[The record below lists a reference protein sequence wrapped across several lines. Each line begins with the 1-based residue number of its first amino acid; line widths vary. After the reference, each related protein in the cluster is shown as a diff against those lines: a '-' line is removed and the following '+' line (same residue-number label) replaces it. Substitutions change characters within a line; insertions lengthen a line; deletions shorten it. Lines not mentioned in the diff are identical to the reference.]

1 VLTLEA
7 LAQDRTQLDDG
18 TGLVLARV
26 AVDAKTNEL
35 TMFTTLLGQVG
46 DLVTAMLAI
55 TELLGP

>member
-1 VLTLEA
+1 
-7 LAQDRTQLDDG
+7 
-18 TGLVLARV
+18 
-26 AVDAKTNEL
+26 VDAKTNEL